1 MNQPVSSRRDFAL
14 RLAALAAAGG
24 WMGAAQARETIQ
36 MMVGF
41 PAGGGSDAIA
51 RLLAEKLQPLLD
63 ENVVVDNRPGAGGQ
77 VAAQLLKAARP
88 DGRTLF
94 LSHDHTIS
102 ILPQVV
108 KSAGFEPH
116 TDFVSLGG
124 FATFVNCLAVS
135 PGTPA
140 KTFDEFVQWMRAHP
154 GKANIG
160 VPAPASTPEF
170 LVQLLAKRYQL
181 DLVSAPYKGSAPMI
195 ADMLGNQIPA
205 GVGSVQDFIENV
217 RAGKLRVIAVLGGQR
232 QAALPDVPT
241 FAELG
246 FKGLEDTPY
255 YGIYAPRGTSQAF
268 VQRFTKALAHVV
280 AMPEVVKTLTDMGLS
295 VGYMA
300 PQELDRREAAYRK
313 VWARII
319 RESGFKPL

>member
-1 MNQPVSSRRDFAL
+1 MFKPLVSRRAFAV
-14 RLAALAAAGG
+14 RLSVLAAASGG
-24 WMGAAQARETIQ
+24 WSSAQAKQTVQ

-51 RLLAEKLQPLLD
+51 RLLAEKLQTLLG
-63 ENVVVDNRPGAGGQ
+63 ESVVVENRPGAGGQ
-77 VAAQLLKAARP
+77 VAAQLLKVAKP
-88 DGRTLF
+88 DGRTVF
-94 LSHDHTIS
+94 LTHDHTIS

-108 KSAGFEPH
+108 QKPGFDPRA
-116 TDFVSLGG
+116 DFVSLGG

-135 PGTPA
+135 PATPA
-140 KTFDEFVQWMRAHP
+140 KGFDEFVQWMRAHP

-181 DLVSAPYKGSAPMI
+181 DLVAAPYKGSAPMM

-205 GVGSVQDFIENV
+205 GVGAVQDFIENH
-217 RAGKLRVIAVLGGQR
+217 RAGKLRVIAVLGGKR

-246 FKGLEDTPY
+246 LKGLEDTPY
-255 YGIYAPRGTSQAF
+255 YGIYAPKGTPAE
-268 VQRFTKALAHVV
+268 VVNRFTKALAHVV
-280 AMPEVVKTLTDMGLS
+280 AMPDVVKVLTDMGLA

-300 PQELDRREAAYRK
+300 PKELDRREAAYRA

>member
-1 MNQPVSSRRDFAL
+1 MSTSSLSRRAFAL
-14 RLAALAAAGG
+14 RLSALATAGG
-24 WMGAAQARETIQ
+24 GWSLAEAQQAIQ

-51 RLLAEKLQPLLD
+51 RLLAEKLQPLLN
-63 ENVVVDNRPGAGGQ
+63 EAVVVDNRPGAGGQ
-77 VAAQLLKAARP
+77 VAAQLLKAAKP

-94 LSHDHTIS
+94 LSHDHSIS

-108 KSAGFEPH
+108 KNAGFEPR
-116 TDFVSLGG
+116 TDFVNVGG

-135 PGTPA
+135 PGTPV
-140 KTFDEFVQWMRAHP
+140 KTYAEFVEWMRVHP
-154 GKANIG
+154 GKGNVG

-170 LVQLLAKRYQL
+170 LVQLLAKRNQL
-181 DLVSAPYKGSAPMI
+181 DLVAAPYKGSAPMI

-217 RAGKLRVIAVLGGQR
+217 RAGKLRVIAVLGGKR

-241 FAELG
+241 FSELG
-246 FKGLEDTPY
+246 LKGLEDTPY
-255 YGIYAPRGTSQAF
+255 YGIFASKGTPQAF
-268 VQRFTKALAHVV
+268 VNRFTQALAHVV

-295 VGYMA
+295 VNYMS
-300 PQELDRREAAYRK
+300 PKELARRETAYRN
-313 VWARII
+313 VWANII
-319 RESGFKPL
+319 RESGFKPQ